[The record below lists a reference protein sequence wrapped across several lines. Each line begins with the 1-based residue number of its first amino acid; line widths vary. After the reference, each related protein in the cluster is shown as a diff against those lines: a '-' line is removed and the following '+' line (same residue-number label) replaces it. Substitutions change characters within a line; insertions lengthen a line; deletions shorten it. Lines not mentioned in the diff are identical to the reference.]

1 MKISISLPDPML
13 KEADAAARKLKV
25 SRSRLIQIALREF
38 LQQRRDDAITESIN
52 RYIAKVRS

>member
-1 MKISISLPDPML
+1 MKISISLPDPLL
-13 KEADAAARKLKV
+13 KEAAAAARKLKL

-52 RYIAKVRS
+52 RYIA